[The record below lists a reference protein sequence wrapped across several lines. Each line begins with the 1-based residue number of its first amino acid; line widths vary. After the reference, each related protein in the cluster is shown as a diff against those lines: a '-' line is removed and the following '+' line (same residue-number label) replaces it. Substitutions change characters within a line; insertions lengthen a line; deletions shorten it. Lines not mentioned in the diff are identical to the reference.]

1 MTLHHRQI
9 LSLIQSILDDWDPLE
24 LLVAGAPADE
34 HADEA
39 ARLLARLPT
48 MLSKKAT
55 ASAVA
60 EVFAEA
66 FDDPAFTP
74 VRCADVGARL
84 YERLQE
90 AGLSLPTLAAD
101 RIPPC
106 PAGDGGS
113 G

>member
-84 YERLQE
+84 YERKN
-90 AGLSLPTLAAD
+90 S
-101 RIPPC
+101 R
-106 PAGDGGS
+106 
-113 G
+113 